1 MPDIRAPG
9 GQRGDIIPKGYKAG
23 QLAQYTPQQMQL
35 HKQGFEHVSPE
46 SYLGRLSRGD
56 EGIFNEI
63 EAPALRDFSALQG
76 NIASRFSGGGAGS
89 LGSRRSSG
97 FQNTMSKA
105 SQDFAGDLASR
116 RQQLQRQALQDLM
129 GFSDQLLNQ
138 RPYER
143 FMMEKPPKKEGFNW
157 QGLAGG
163 AVGAAGGF
171 FAGGPMGAVTG
182 AKAGYDIGT
191 GFHSG
196 DFSSSIGSLGKAGL
210 SAYGNQRADPSAG
223 WKGAFQTNPG

>member
-9 GQRGDIIPKGYKAG
+9 GQRGDILPKGVRAG
-23 QLAQYTPQQMQL
+23 QLAQYTPQQMKL
-35 HKQGFEHVSPE
+35 HKQGFEHVSPD

-129 GFSDQLLNQ
+129 GFSNDLLNQ

-143 FMMEKPPKKEGFNW
+143 FQYEKPPKKEGFNW
-157 QGLAGG
+157 QGLAGAG
-163 AVGAAGGF
+163 VGAAAGFLTGGPAGA
-171 FAGGPMGAVTG
+171 FAGG
-182 AKAGYDIGT
+182 KLGYDTGS

-196 DFSSSIGSLGKAGL
+196 DFSKTGSALYGAGKSTYGEGGTGSGTFSQNLFKLG
-210 SAYGNQRADPSAG
+210 
-223 WKGAFQTNPG
+223 

>member
-9 GQRGDIIPKGYKAG
+9 GQRGDILPKGVRAG
-23 QLAQYTPQQMQL
+23 QLAQFTPQQMKL
-35 HKQGFEHVSPE
+35 HQQQFQHVGPD
-46 SYLGRLSRGD
+46 SYLSRLAGGD

-63 EAPALRDFSALQG
+63 EAPALRQFNALQG

-89 LGSRRSSG
+89 LGSRRSSA
-97 FQNTMSKA
+97 FQNTSSQA

-129 GFSDQLLNQ
+129 GFSNDLLNQ

-143 FMMEKPPKKEGFNW
+143 FQYEKPPKKEGFNW
-157 QGLAGG
+157 QGLAGAGVG
-163 AVGAAGGF
+163 AVGGFLAGGPAGA
-171 FAGGPMGAVTG
+171 FAGG
-182 AKAGYDIGT
+182 KAGYDVGS

-196 DFSSSIGSLGKAGL
+196 DFSSSIGAAGKAGYG
-210 SAYGNQRADPSAG
+210 AYG
-223 WKGAFQTNPG
+223 PGGSGNFFGEYMK